1 MSIRA
6 DLKPS
11 EERGTFYT
19 MENFQYVSMQWIR
32 KNLRDRSCHELSI
45 WLKMGYPSDHG
56 EVMVKL
62 LDGGSRLPP
71 HALGTHLFKVRE
83 GASSLMIDSLA
94 VVTGSTPRK
103 CYQSHLG
110 CIGNNPKYIYIYISY
125 IYIYLIYIYLIYI
138 YILYIYLIYIYLI
151 YIYLIYIYIIY
162 IYLIYILYIYLIYI
176 SYIYIYLIYI
186 YISYIYIFIS
196 VYPVE
201 CDNPKTNVGQ
211 YVPLNN
217 RQQACRTRPLPSIQS
232 TCNMQ
237 IGMCISR
244 IISMVLA
251 ETQLHVLNIS
261 SYTGYL
267 LVINPLR
274 SGSHTYNLLEY
285 P

>member
-1 MSIRA
+1 
-6 DLKPS
+6 
-11 EERGTFYT
+11 
-19 MENFQYVSMQWIR
+19 MQWIR
-32 KNLRDRSCHELSI
+32 KNLTHLRDRSCHELSI
-45 WLKMGYPSDHG
+45 WLKMGYG
-56 EVMVKL
+56 Q
-62 LDGGSRLPP
+62 
-71 HALGTHLFKVRE
+71 ALGWWVPAPAARAGRSFVGGARGGVFANDRQPGSCDWVNPSKVL
-83 GASSLMIDSLA
+83 SKSLGM
-94 VVTGSTPRK
+94 
-103 CYQSHLG
+103 YWEHQSQ
-110 CIGNNPKYIYIYISY
+110 I
-125 IYIYLIYIYLIYI
+125 
-138 YILYIYLIYIYLI
+138 
-151 YIYLIYIYIIY
+151 
-162 IYLIYILYIYLIYI
+162 
-176 SYIYIYLIYI
+176 
-186 YISYIYIFIS
+186 YIYIFIS

-201 CDNPKTNVGQ
+201 CDNTKTNVGQ

-285 P
+285 PWKSGV

>member
-1 MSIRA
+1 MSVCNGFAKTWLIWEIVA
-6 DLKPS
+6 V
-11 EERGTFYT
+11 
-19 MENFQYVSMQWIR
+19 M
-32 KNLRDRSCHELSI
+32 SCPFGSK
-45 WLKMGYPSDHG
+45 W
-56 EVMVKL
+56 VMVKL
-62 LDGGSRLPP
+62 LDDGSRLPP
-71 HALGTHLFKVRE
+71 HALGAHLLGERE

-110 CIGNNPKYIYIYISY
+110 CIGNINPK
-125 IYIYLIYIYLIYI
+125 
-138 YILYIYLIYIYLI
+138 
-151 YIYLIYIYIIY
+151 
-162 IYLIYILYIYLIYI
+162 
-176 SYIYIYLIYI
+176 
-186 YISYIYIFIS
+186 YIYIFIS

-201 CDNPKTNVGQ
+201 CDNTKTNVGQ

-285 P
+285 PWKSGV

>member
-110 CIGNNPKYIYIYISY
+110 CIGNINPKYI
-125 IYIYLIYIYLIYI
+125 
-138 YILYIYLIYIYLI
+138 
-151 YIYLIYIYIIY
+151 
-162 IYLIYILYIYLIYI
+162 YIYLIYI
-176 SYIYIYLIYI
+176 SYIYILYIYIYIYLIYNIYI
-186 YISYIYIFIS
+186 YISYIYILYIYFIYLIYISYIYISLIYIFIS

-244 IISMVLA
+244 IISMILA

>member
-110 CIGNNPKYIYIYISY
+110 CIGNNPKYIYIYHIYILYIYISY
-125 IYIYLIYIYLIYI
+125 IIYILYIYIYLIYI
-138 YILYIYLIYIYLI
+138 YILYIYIS
-151 YIYLIYIYIIY
+151 YIYIIY
-162 IYLIYILYIYLIYI
+162 ISYIYILYIYLIYI
-176 SYIYIYLIYI
+176 YI
-186 YISYIYIFIS
+186 YISYIYI
-196 VYPVE
+196 
-201 CDNPKTNVGQ
+201 
-211 YVPLNN
+211 
-217 RQQACRTRPLPSIQS
+217 
-232 TCNMQ
+232 
-237 IGMCISR
+237 
-244 IISMVLA
+244 
-251 ETQLHVLNIS
+251 
-261 SYTGYL
+261 YL
-267 LVINPLR
+267 LYIYIYLYLYIPWNVIIPKQMLD
-274 SGSHTYNLLEY
+274 SMS